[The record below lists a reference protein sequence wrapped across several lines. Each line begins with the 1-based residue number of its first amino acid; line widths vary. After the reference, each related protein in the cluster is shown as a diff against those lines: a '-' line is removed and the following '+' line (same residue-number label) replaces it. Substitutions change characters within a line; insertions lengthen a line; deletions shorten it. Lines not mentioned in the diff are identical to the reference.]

1 MMKVEFWGTRGSIPS
16 AGVETTGYGGNTS
29 CVEVRVGERLI
40 ILDAG
45 TGIRD
50 LGNKLQGTF
59 SRIDLLL
66 THLHMDHILGMGF
79 FGPFFNPRNV
89 IHIWGPASYNE
100 TLENRLTRYLSPPLF
115 PVRFRDLPCS
125 LHFHEIAR
133 DEFFLDDIRVKTDY
147 VCHPGPTIGYRLELD
162 GKVLTYMPDH
172 EPALGAVDFPHNLP
186 WTSGYELAENANVL
200 IHDAQ
205 FTCKE
210 YPNCVGW
217 GHSSFKHA
225 LDFASIAGVS
235 SLKFFHHNPGRTDEE
250 IATIEEELRATG
262 QYDFEFG
269 AAREGDFVCS
279 LGP

>member
-1 MMKVEFWGTRGSIPS
+1 MKVKFWGTRGSIPS
-16 AGVETTGYGGNTS
+16 AGAETWRYGGNTS
-29 CVEVRVGERLI
+29 CVEVRIEDRLI

-50 LGNKLQGTF
+50 LGNQLKGTLP
-59 SRIDLLL
+59 RIDLLL

-79 FGPFFNPRNV
+79 FVPFFNPQNV

-115 PVRFRDLPCS
+115 PVRFRDLPCT

-133 DEFFLDDIRVKTDY
+133 DEFFFEDLKIRTDY
-147 VCHPGPTIGYRLELD
+147 VCHPGPTIGYRLESKD
-162 GKVLTYMPDH
+162 KVLTYLPDH
-172 EPALGAVDFPHNLP
+172 EPALGAIDFPHNLQ
-186 WTSGYELAENANVL
+186 WTSGFDLAKNADVL

-205 FTCKE
+205 FTGEE

-225 LDFASIAGVS
+225 LDFASITNAA
-235 SLKFFHHNPGRTDEE
+235 SLRFFHHNPGRTDQQ
-250 IATIEEELRATG
+250 IKAIEKELRNTG
-262 QYDFEFG
+262 LYSFDFG
-269 AAREGDFVCS
+269 AAREGDSFV
-279 LGP
+279 L